1 MLRTPHVVRGPDEGI
16 FRVRFHYEHRQRY
29 RVGSLTIRM
38 RSEWRLAR
46 APDPH
51 AAPLRIVDGTPQLG
65 ARMLAEAGLP
75 ILGFGHG
82 RRRHRGAESWRKVR
96 PSCRRCG
103 GSRHCPGWRTCST
116 CFRSTS
122 WGMHFGTCCRR
133 MGDAGR
139 HGFQEIRRPALQAC
153 VQATRVRAGD
163 LQDCREA
170 PTRCVGMTP
179 VRLER
184 TSAAPRARSIG
195 GGQVAPRHRSALG
208 TLRWPGRGSRRI
220 RRPACRR
227 SVRT

>member
-29 RVGSLTIRM
+29 RVGSLPIRM

-51 AAPLRIVDGTPQLG
+51 AAPLRIVDGTPQVG

-82 RRRHRGAESWRKVR
+82 R
-96 PSCRRCG
+96 
-103 GSRHCPGWRTCST
+103 
-116 CFRSTS
+116 
-122 WGMHFGTCCRR
+122 
-133 MGDAGR
+133 
-139 HGFQEIRRPALQAC
+139 QEIRRPALQAC
-153 VQATRVRAGD
+153 VQAIRVRAGD

-170 PTRCVGMTP
+170 PTRCVGKTP

-227 SVRT
+227 SVRTWVPTP